1 MREKG
6 KEEKNEFVRS
16 VAEKKYEF
24 GFTTEVHTEIIE
36 KGLNEEVVRS
46 FQTRKAN
53 PAGYYNSVWKP
64 TVIGSHRFSP
74 HGGTCIFQ
82 RLTTKPSLLC

>member
-36 KGLNEEVVRS
+36 KFLNEEVVRLIS
-46 FQTRKAN
+46 
-53 PAGYYNSVWKP
+53 
-64 TVIGSHRFSP
+64 
-74 HGGTCIFQ
+74 
-82 RLTTKPSLLC
+82 